1 MEGDRPLCPVCSE
14 AMTRSFDDVV
24 RFAHC
29 PRCGGEWVCRARLG
43 AAVDSEPP
51 QAVPPA
57 GVPVLGRGLQPHE
70 LKVEYRRCPECRER
84 MNRRQFLPGSG
95 VIIDECP
102 AHGVWLDLTER
113 QRILVFARSGG
124 AAQALQRMKDERG
137 KAVSKAPEPEP
148 GLLSSDGLGGEWIP
162 RPLDL
167 LGLNPLDH
175 AVWYVAR
182 LIWRLLD

>member
-1 MEGDRPLCPVCSE
+1 
-14 AMTRSFDDVV
+14 
-24 RFAHC
+24 
-29 PRCGGEWVCRARLG
+29 
-43 AAVDSEPP
+43 
-51 QAVPPA
+51 
-57 GVPVLGRGLQPHE
+57 
-70 LKVEYRRCPECRER
+70 

-95 VIIDECP
+95 VIVDECQ

-113 QRILVFARSGG
+113 QRILEFARSGG

-137 KAVSKAPEPEP
+137 KAGAKAPDPES
-148 GLLSSDGLGGEWIP
+148 GLFSSDGLGGEWIP

-182 LIWRLLD
+182 LIWSLLD